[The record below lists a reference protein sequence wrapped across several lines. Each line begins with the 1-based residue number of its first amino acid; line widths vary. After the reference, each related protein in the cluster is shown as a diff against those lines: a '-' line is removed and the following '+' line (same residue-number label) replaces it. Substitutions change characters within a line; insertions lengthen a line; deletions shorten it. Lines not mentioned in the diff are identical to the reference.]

1 MITVYLK
8 LDVSGGRFIAIL
20 EGIDSETQEVEEISV
35 VNIEDPGDLQASILN
50 GKLTISSSLTQKSYF
65 NNFDLTTS
73 YKTRAIGSSSWVEI
87 TSSNVEDEIQAVLD
101 RPSSVVVSDDEYN
114 LSDFIKPDLTS
125 GHSEATEFVHN
136 GDIDNGG
143 AVILDSN
150 SALIGFQSGT
160 FVKTTENIVQ
170 GRPYGRVQIKV
181 DNGEGTGTAVDAI
194 DILQGNVVQYPTIT
208 VSGEAVFAEDVEFQD
223 AVILTS
229 PNGTKY
235 RLGVDN
241 SGNLSTQAV

>member
-1 MITVYLK
+1 MPYKVYRENGIINVEFPAGGKITLGNE
-8 LDVSGGRFIAIL
+8 DVVDVLIDPNDSDNILIQTSTGFISSPEDFSEFRNKSGGALGSTAALTVTAL
-20 EGIDSETQEVEEISV
+20 E
-35 VNIEDPGDLQASILN
+35 NI
-50 GKLTISSSLTQKSYF
+50 
-65 NNFDLTTS
+65 
-73 YKTRAIGSSSWVEI
+73 
-87 TSSNVEDEIQAVLD
+87 
-101 RPSSVVVSDDEYN
+101 
-114 LSDFIKPDLTS
+114 LTS
-125 GHSEATEFVHN
+125 GADLGASVILDVTPNKTETTQFVHD

-143 AVILDSN
+143 AVVLDSN

>member
-1 MITVYLK
+1 MAFYLK
-8 LDVSGGRFIAIL
+8 IDVSAGRFL
-20 EGIDSETQEVEEISV
+20 MMGEDTENSTNV
-35 VNIEDPGDLQASILN
+35 VLTDIENPGDLSSSITSN
-50 GKLTISSSLTQKSYF
+50 KLTISSA
-65 NNFDLTTS
+65 TTGLDYLKDFIGTS
-73 YKTRAIGSSSWVEI
+73 NIKLREIGSSTWNVVQL
-87 TSSNVEDEIQAVLD
+87 SNLGQSLQTVLD
-101 RPSSVVVSDDEYN
+101 RPTAVVISDDAYN
-114 LSDFIKPDLTS
+114 LSDFVKPDLTS
-125 GHSEATEFVHN
+125 GHSETTEFVHN
-136 GDIDNGG
+136 GDVDNGG
-143 AVILDSN
+143 AVILNSN

>member
-1 MITVYLK
+1 MPYKVYRENGIINVEFPAGGKITLGNE
-8 LDVSGGRFIAIL
+8 DVVDVLIDPNDSDNILIQTSTGFISSPEDFSEFTNKSGGALGSTAALTVAAL
-20 EGIDSETQEVEEISV
+20 E
-35 VNIEDPGDLQASILN
+35 NI
-50 GKLTISSSLTQKSYF
+50 
-65 NNFDLTTS
+65 
-73 YKTRAIGSSSWVEI
+73 
-87 TSSNVEDEIQAVLD
+87 
-101 RPSSVVVSDDEYN
+101 
-114 LSDFIKPDLTS
+114 LTS
-125 GHSEATEFVHN
+125 GADFGASVILDVTPNKTETTQLVHD
-136 GDIDNGG
+136 GDVDNGG